1 MIVKDVTNYLESIA
15 PLQLQESY
23 DNAGLI
29 LGDHLQQVKGVLVC
43 LDVNDKVIEE
53 ANENDCN
60 LIIAHHPLIFSGL
73 KKINPSNFIGKL
85 IYEAIANNICIYAIH
100 TNLDNVLNGVN
111 GKMADLIDLVD
122 RSILQPKNNLLK
134 LTVFAPKY
142 HAENIKN
149 IIFKSGAGELGNYSN
164 CSFSSSGIGTFKPNE
179 YAKPF
184 VGNSNEIENQKEV
197 KIEVIL
203 PSFLKSKVI
212 GSMINAHPYE
222 EVAYDLIPLANNSN
236 FGAGIVGDLKKEV
249 NEEEFLK
256 EIKKIFK
263 VESLRHTRLLGR
275 PIKRVAICGGSG
287 SFLLDNAINS
297 AADIFITSDFKYHQF
312 FDAENKIIVADL
324 GHYETE
330 QYTIELIADLLM
342 KNFTNFA
349 IRLTSVNT
357 NPINYL

>member
-29 LGDHLQQVKGVLVC
+29 IGDHLQNVNGVLVC
-43 LDVNDKVIEE
+43 LDVDDNVIEE
-53 ANENDCN
+53 AIETNSN
-60 LIIAHHPLIFSGL
+60 LIVAHHPLIFSGI
-73 KKINPSNFIGKL
+73 KKINTSNLIGKL
-85 IYEAIANNICIYAIH
+85 IFKAISNNICIYAIH

-111 GKMADLIDLVD
+111 GKIADLIGLSQRNV
-122 RSILQPKNNLLK
+122 LLPKSNLLK
-134 LTVFAPKY
+134 LSVFTPIEY
-142 HAENIKN
+142 AENIKN
-149 IIFKSGAGELGNYSN
+149 VILKSGAGELGNYSD
-164 CSFSSSGIGTFKPNE
+164 CSFSSKGIGTFKPNKL
-179 YAKPF
+179 AKPF
-184 VGNSNEIENQKEV
+184 VGKSNELESQPEV
-197 KIEVIL
+197 KVEVVL
-203 PSFLKSKVI
+203 PSFLKSKVV
-212 GSMINAHPYE
+212 SNMINAHPYE
-222 EVAYDLIPLANNSN
+222 EVAYDLVSLENNSN
-236 FGAGIVGDLKKEV
+236 YGSGIVGELKKEV
-249 NEEEFLK
+249 DEKDFLK
-256 EIKKIFK
+256 QIKKIFN
-263 VESLRHTRLLGR
+263 VNSLRHTRLLGR

-287 SFLLDNAINS
+287 SFLLENAINS

-324 GHYETE
+324 GHYESE

>member
-29 LGDHLQQVKGVLVC
+29 IGDHLQNVNGVLVC
-43 LDVNDKVIEE
+43 LDVDESVVEE
-53 ANENDCN
+53 AIETNSN
-60 LIIAHHPLIFSGL
+60 LIIAHHPLIFSGI
-73 KKINPSNFIGKL
+73 KKINTSNFIGKL
-85 IYEAIANNICIYAIH
+85 IYKAIANNICIYAIH

-111 GKMADLIDLVD
+111 GKIADLIGLSKRTV
-122 RSILQPKNNLLK
+122 LMPKSNLLK
-134 LTVFAPKY
+134 LSVFTPKE

-149 IIFKSGAGELGNYSN
+149 VILKSGAGELGNYSD
-164 CSFSSSGIGTFKPNE
+164 CSFSSSGIGTFKPNQL
-179 YAKPF
+179 AKPF
-184 VGNSNEIENQKEV
+184 VGKSNELESQPEV
-197 KIEVIL
+197 KVEVVL
-203 PSFLKSKVI
+203 PSFLKSKVVW
-212 GSMINAHPYE
+212 SMINAHPYE
-222 EVAYDLIPLANNSN
+222 EVAYDLVSLENNSN
-236 FGAGIVGDLKKEV
+236 YGSGIVGELKNEV
-249 NEEEFLK
+249 DEKDFLK
-256 EIKKIFK
+256 QIKKIFK
-263 VESLRHTRLLGR
+263 VKSLRHTRLLGR

-287 SFLLDNAINS
+287 SFLLENAINS

>member
-29 LGDHLQQVKGVLVC
+29 IGDHLQNVNGVLVC
-43 LDVNDKVIEE
+43 LDVDDNVIEE
-53 ANENDCN
+53 AIDTNSN
-60 LIIAHHPLIFSGL
+60 LIIAHHPLIFSGI
-73 KKINPSNFIGKL
+73 KKINTSDFIGKL
-85 IYEAIANNICIYAIH
+85 IFKAIANNICIYAIH

-111 GKMADLIDLVD
+111 GKIADLIGLSQ
-122 RSILQPKNNLLK
+122 RTALMPKSNLLK
-134 LTVFAPKY
+134 LSVFTPED
-142 HAENIKN
+142 HAENVKN
-149 IIFKSGAGELGNYSN
+149 VILKSGAGELGNYSN
-164 CSFSSSGIGTFKPNE
+164 CSFSSTGVGTFKPNHL
-179 YAKPF
+179 AKPF
-184 VGNSNEIENQKEV
+184 TGKSNELESQSEV
-197 KIEVIL
+197 KVEVVL
-203 PSFLKSKVI
+203 PSFLKSKVVS
-212 GSMINAHPYE
+212 SMINAHPYE
-222 EVAYDLIPLANNSN
+222 EVAYDLVSLENNSN
-236 FGAGIVGDLKKEV
+236 YGSGIVGELKNEV
-249 NEEEFLK
+249 DEKDFLK
-256 EIKKIFK
+256 QIKKIFK
-263 VESLRHTRLLGR
+263 VKSLRHTRLLGR
-275 PIKRVAICGGSG
+275 PVKRVAICGGSG
-287 SFLLDNAINS
+287 SFLLENAINS